1 MRSPQASVVSRLKI
15 GQHSTGKLCQ
25 LGSFEI
31 LAHAGRVDLEL
42 GCKGITLD
50 AGGGVIVTRLA
61 GKVAL
66 VTGGG
71 TGIGRAIALAFARE
85 GAKVAVA
92 GRRVE
97 KLRETVAELEKCGGE
112 GLAIACDVSN
122 ARDAENAVREAAT
135 NFGRL
140 NVLVNNAGVLHAA
153 SIEGT
158 SEEEWD
164 RLMTI
169 NLKGPFLMC
178 KAALPE
184 FRKAGGGTLV
194 NVGSVLGLI
203 AMKDRAAYCASKGGL
218 TLLTKAMAVDH
229 AQENVRANC
238 ICPSIVETELVAG
251 LFAGSP
257 EGKALRDAR
266 IASIPLGRMGRPVD
280 VAEMAVFL
288 ASEESSWLTG
298 AAIPL
303 DGGLSAY

>member
-1 MRSPQASVVSRLKI
+1 M
-15 GQHSTGKLCQ
+15 
-25 LGSFEI
+25 
-31 LAHAGRVDLEL
+31 
-42 GCKGITLD
+42 
-50 AGGGVIVTRLA
+50 TRLA

-97 KLRETVAELEKCGGE
+97 KLQETVAELEKIGGE
-112 GLAIACDVSN
+112 GIAIACDVSSAPDGEKAVQETA
-122 ARDAENAVREAAT
+122 AR
-135 NFGRL
+135 FGRL
-140 NVLVNNAGVLHAA
+140 NVLVNNAGVLKVAT
-153 SIEGT
+153 IEAT

-164 RLMTI
+164 RMMTI
-169 NLKGPFLMC
+169 NLKGPFLMSR
-178 KAALPE
+178 AALPE
-184 FRKAGGGTLV
+184 FRKAGGGAIV
-194 NVGSVLGLI
+194 NIGSVLGLV
-203 AMKDRAAYCASKGGL
+203 AMKDRAAYCTSKGGV

-229 AQENVRANC
+229 AKDNVRANC

-251 LFAGSP
+251 LFEASA

-266 IASIPLGRMGRPVD
+266 VASIPLGRMGRPVD

-288 ASEESSWLTG
+288 AAEESSWLTG